1 MTKLTE
7 GERNRR
13 ANIRALKAQGRKNA
27 KLRAAEKV
35 ARYLAHVEAMN
46 QRSIDA
52 AAAREAKRVAGIA
65 KRDAHNAARHA
76 DKVRTMAEELLVLAE
91 GRSIDASNSWSPAV
105 AKIYTLDARQKR
117 ASAAEL
123 LARIGL
129 TTQDIDLD
137 AVVQNIL
144 ARAA

>member
-1 MTKLTE
+1 MFGAHLFFDTVGAE
-7 GERNRR
+7 GFHS
-13 ANIRALKAQGRKNA
+13 
-27 KLRAAEKV
+27 AAHEQV
-35 ARYLAHVEAMN
+35 GLIQTV
-46 QRSIDA
+46 
-52 AAAREAKRVAGIA
+52 AKRVAGIA